1 VSAANGAGG
10 PVIVIGGGHNGL
22 VAAALLAKAGVQVT
36 VLERRDV
43 VGGAAVTEEFHPG
56 FRVSSLAH
64 AAGPLRPALVQEL
77 GLAARGLQ
85 LIEPEPRVF
94 APLPDGRSLRL
105 WGNAERSA
113 AEVHRLSPA
122 DALRY
127 PEFHRSL
134 GAVSAL
140 LARTLTLTPPDLDK
154 PWKGDPFA
162 LVGLGLGF
170 RGLGRGDGQR
180 LLRWMPMAVADFAS
194 EWFETDLLRG
204 LLCAR
209 GIHGMLAGPWSAGTT
224 ANLLFQAAGDG
235 GNGGGTAVLVRGGL
249 GALSSAL
256 ADAARGFGAEVRT
269 GAAVERILTSDR
281 RATGVVLAGGEEI
294 RARAVVSALDPRRTF
309 LGLLEPTVLDP
320 FDVQRLRHYR
330 QDGMASKV
338 HLALSA
344 LPELTAARGE
354 DPQALLA
361 GRIHI
366 GPGVDYLERAF
377 DEAKYGGLS
386 PHPYLDVTIPTLT
399 DPSLAPE
406 GRHVM
411 SVYVQYTPYRLRLA
425 DWNTRRDEVADIVL
439 RTLEEYAPGISRLV
453 LHRQVLTPLD
463 LETTYG
469 LSGGHPG
476 HGEPALDQLFVSR
489 PLIGWARYR
498 SPVAGLYL
506 CGAGAH
512 PGPGVTGGPGANAA
526 REILKDLK

>member
-1 VSAANGAGG
+1 VSANGTRD
-10 PVIVIGGGHNGL
+10 VVVIGGGHNGL
-22 VAAALLAKAGVQVT
+22 VAAALLAKGGLKVT
-36 VLERRDV
+36 VLERREV

-64 AAGPLRPALVQEL
+64 AAGPLRASLAQEL
-77 GLAARGLQ
+77 GLFERGLQ
-85 LIEPEPRVF
+85 LIEPEPRLF

-105 WGNAERSA
+105 WGSAERTA
-113 AEVHRLSPA
+113 AEVHRFSPA
-122 DALRY
+122 DAQRY

-134 GAVSAL
+134 GAVSAFI
-140 LARTLTLTPPDLDK
+140 ARTLSLTPPDLDQ
-154 PWKGDPFA
+154 PWKSDPFR

-170 RGLGRGDGQR
+170 RGLGRADGQR
-180 LLRWMPMAVADFAS
+180 LLRWAPMAVADFAS

-209 GIHGMLAGPWSAGTT
+209 GINGMLAGPWSAGTT
-224 ANLLFQAAGDG
+224 ANLLFQAASSG
-235 GNGGGTAVLVRGGL
+235 GNGAGSAVLVRGGL
-249 GALSSAL
+249 GALSEAL
-256 ADAARGFGAEVRT
+256 AAAARAFGAEVRT
-269 GAAVERILTSDR
+269 GAGVERILTAEG
-281 RATGVVLAGGEEI
+281 RAAGVVATGGEEV
-294 RARAVVSALDPRRTF
+294 RARAVVSAVDPRRTF

-320 FDVQRLRHYR
+320 FDVQRLQHFR
-330 QDGMASKV
+330 QEGMASKV

-344 LPELTAARGE
+344 LPEFTAAHGE

-377 DEAKYGGLS
+377 DEAKYGGIS

-406 GRHVM
+406 RSHVM
-411 SVYVQYTPYRLRLA
+411 SVYVQYTPYKLRLA
-425 DWNTRRDEVADIVL
+425 DWNTRRDEVADVVL
-439 RTLEEYAPGISRLV
+439 RTLEDYAPGLSRLV

-469 LSGGHPG
+469 LTGGHPG
-476 HGEPALDQLFVSR
+476 HGEPALDQLFVAR
-489 PLIGWARYR
+489 PLIGWGRYR
-498 SPVAGLYL
+498 SPVPGLYL

>member
-1 VSAANGAGG
+1 MTAANGVRDV
-10 PVIVIGGGHNGL
+10 VIIGGGHNGL
-22 VAAALLAKAGVQVT
+22 VAAALLAKAGLKVL

-64 AAGPLRPALVQEL
+64 AAGPVRAALVQEL
-77 GLAARGLQ
+77 GLPARGLQ
-85 LIEPEPRVF
+85 FVEPEPRVF

-105 WGNAERSA
+105 WGNAERTA
-113 AEVHRLSPA
+113 AEVHRLSPH
-122 DALRY
+122 DAQRY

-134 GAVSAL
+134 GAVSGL

-170 RGLGRGDGQR
+170 RGLGRADGQR

-209 GIHGMLAGPWSAGTT
+209 GIYGMFAGPWSAGTT
-224 ANLLFQAAGDG
+224 ANLLFQAAADG
-235 GNGGGTAVLVRGGL
+235 GNGAGSAVLVRGGL
-249 GALSSAL
+249 GALSEAL
-256 ADAARGFGAEVRT
+256 AEAARGFGAEVRT
-269 GAAVERILTSDR
+269 GAGVERILTSEG
-281 RATGVVLAGGEEI
+281 RAVGVVANGGEEI
-294 RARAVVSALDPRRTF
+294 RARAVVSAVDPRRTF
-309 LGLLEPTVLDP
+309 LGLLEPTALDP

-338 HLALSA
+338 NLALSS
-344 LPELTAARGE
+344 LPEFTAARGE
-354 DPQALLA
+354 DPRALLA
-361 GRIHI
+361 GRIHV

-377 DEAKYGGLS
+377 DEAKYGGIS
-386 PHPYLDVTIPTLT
+386 PHPCLDVTIPTLT
-399 DPSLAPE
+399 DPALAPE

-425 DWNTRRDEVADIVL
+425 DWNTRRDEVAEIVL
-439 RTLEEYAPGISRLV
+439 RTLEEYAPGIGRLV

-469 LSGGHPG
+469 LTGGHPG

-506 CGAGAH
+506 CGAGSH
-512 PGPGVTGGPGANAA
+512 PGPGVTGAPGANAA